1 MEKNSSAVTNIF
13 QLHENSI
20 KLRMFENVATI
31 ISKTSRVQNFI
42 VSVIAFRVE
51 IKIYWRAIFF

>member
-20 KLRMFENVATI
+20 KRRMFENVATI
-31 ISKTSRVQNFI
+31 ISKTSRV
-42 VSVIAFRVE
+42 
-51 IKIYWRAIFF
+51 

>member
-20 KLRMFENVATI
+20 KRQNVRKCRDDYFKNESSTKFYRI
-31 ISKTSRVQNFI
+31 GNCV
-42 VSVIAFRVE
+42 
-51 IKIYWRAIFF
+51 